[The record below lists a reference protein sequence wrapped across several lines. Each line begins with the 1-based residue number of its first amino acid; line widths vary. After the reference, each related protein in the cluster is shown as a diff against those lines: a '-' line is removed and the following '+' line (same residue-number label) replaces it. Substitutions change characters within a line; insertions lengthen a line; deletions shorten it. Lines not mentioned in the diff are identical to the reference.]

1 MIAKEL
7 IDRIN
12 ELSQKQRQTGLSDAE
27 KSEQTLLRRH
37 YLDSIK
43 EQVRGQ
49 LAAAQI
55 PEKHESHCTCGCHGG
70 LKH

>member
-49 LAAAQI
+49 LAAARFRKSMKATV
-55 PEKHESHCTCGCHGG
+55 PAAVMGD
-70 LKH
+70 